1 MNKENITI
9 RDPKKTDIDQVL
21 KYINTLSKEKTY
33 ILFQGLVMS
42 KKAEYAWLKDNM
54 EKIKKGK
61 AVVKFIFYKNEFIG
75 SGVINMRS
83 EKTAKE
89 HLGVFG
95 ISIAKKYRGKG
106 YGSMLMD
113 EVLNEAKKHFD
124 KTKDTIVQ
132 MADYNHKAINF
143 YTKLGF
149 TDTGK
154 RWSDE
159 KLKMKSGAVI
169 PEMEMIIKSK

>member
-21 KYINTLSKEKTY
+21 KYINTLSREKTY
-33 ILFQGLVMS
+33 ILFQGLIMS
-42 KKAEYAWLKDNM
+42 KKAEYSWLKDNI

-75 SGVINMRS
+75 SSVIGMGS
-83 EKTAKE
+83 EKKAKE
-89 HLGVFG
+89 HIGSFG

-113 EVLNEAKKHFD
+113 EVLDEAKKLKGLKVIYLEAFAEN
-124 KTKDTIVQ
+124 TT
-132 MADYNHKAINF
+132 AIKMYEKKGF
-143 YTKLGF
+143 IKCGLLPGGVKRKGVF
-149 TDTGK
+149 TDEVMMYK
-154 RWSDE
+154 
-159 KLKMKSGAVI
+159 VV
-169 PEMEMIIKSK
+169 

>member
-42 KKAEYAWLKDNM
+42 KKAENAWLKDNI

-61 AVVKFIFYKNEFIG
+61 AVVKFIFYKKEFIG
-75 SGVINMRS
+75 NSVINMGS

-89 HLGVFG
+89 HVGSFG

-106 YGSMLMD
+106 YGSMLMG
-113 EVLNEAKKHFD
+113 EVLKEAK
-124 KTKDTIVQ
+124 
-132 MADYNHKAINF
+132 
-143 YTKLGF
+143 
-149 TDTGK
+149 
-154 RWSDE
+154 E
-159 KLKMKSGAVI
+159 KLKGLKIVYLEAFAENTGA
-169 PEMEMIIKSK
+169 IKMYEKKGFVKCGVLPGGVKRKGEFSDEVMMYKVM

>member
-33 ILFQGLVMS
+33 ILFQGLLMS
-42 KKAEYAWLKDNM
+42 KKSESAWLKDNM

-113 EVLNEAKKHFD
+113 EVLNEAKKLKGLKIIYLEAFAENTTAVRMYE
-124 KTKDTIVQ
+124 KK
-132 MADYNHKAINF
+132 
-143 YTKLGF
+143 GF
-149 TDTGK
+149 VKCGLLPGGVK
-154 RWSDE
+154 RKGVIGDE
-159 KLKMKSGAVI
+159 VMMYKKN
-169 PEMEMIIKSK
+169 